1 MEDNND
7 LFFLSLVCLS
17 FLLSSFLW
25 TTLCLSAFSTASI
38 FRLWLPSHSHPL
50 SLFPSVSAS
59 TSPLISNLLLTT
71 FSAFSFFQL
80 LRLPKLSFWFFFAL
94 CSFFF
99 HFLSVNGSYCI
110 FITLFYSCFL
120 LPPSAFTQCWF
131 FSSCSPPLSFHSIF
145 HILLFFLPSHFV
157 SLSLSSRH
165 FHSSF
170 LCSGTFAKCS
180 LSLQFLSF
188 LSFQHLSAFFA
199 LSFGVSLPFHI
210 FISDVFITCT
220 VYRWI
225 VYWKNYKCTLEL
237 MTATILWATNS
248 LVYDITTWTFLLG
261 VGDKTKRKQHI

>member
-1 MEDNND
+1 MTFF
-7 LFFLSLVCLS
+7 FFLYSVS

-25 TTLCLSAFSTASI
+25 TTLCLSAFSTTSI

-50 SLFPSVSAS
+50 SLSICLCIHL
-59 TSPLISNLLLTT
+59 SPDQQ
-71 FSAFSFFQL
+71 FSAHYL
-80 LRLPKLSFWFFFAL
+80 LRLFFLSTPPSSQIVILNFF
-94 CSFFF
+94 CSVQFFF

-110 FITLFYSCFL
+110 FITLLYSCFL

-131 FSSCSPPLSFHSIF
+131 FSSCSPPLTFHSIF

-165 FHSSF
+165 FHSLF

-180 LSLQFLSF
+180 LSLQFLSSF